1 MTNTMNKTLTA
12 LVATSLS
19 LSTLTSTADENE
31 IDKGKKK
38 PSAPKKEQVVG
49 KLRPHMVKFDKNKD
63 GKLCEAERAAA
74 KAAFMKRWD
83 KNKDGKL
90 CAEERKAAM
99 AERKKHTGKGDK
111 PKRGK
116 GKKQSKKPADPKAK
130 KK

>member
-1 MTNTMNKTLTA
+1 MNKTLTA
-12 LVATSLS
+12 LVVTSLS
-19 LSTLTSTADENE
+19 LSTLMSTADE
-31 IDKGKKK
+31 KGKKK
-38 PSAPKKEQVVG
+38 PSAPEKEQVVG

-99 AERKKHTGKGDK
+99 AEREKRTGKGDK

-116 GKKQSKKPADPKAK
+116 GKKQGKKPAEPKAK

>member
-12 LVATSLS
+12 LVVTSLS
-19 LSTLTSTADENE
+19 LSTLTSTADE
-31 IDKGKKK
+31 KGKKK
-38 PSAPKKEQVVG
+38 PSAPEKEQVAG

-63 GKLCEAERAAA
+63 GKLCEAERAVA

-90 CAEERKAAM
+90 CAKERKAAM
-99 AERKKHTGKGDK
+99 AERKKRAGKGEK
-111 PKRGK
+111 Q
-116 GKKQSKKPADPKAK
+116 GKKPVGPKAK